1 MRRSI
6 IDRIILVGPAASGKD
21 HARKDLINLGLTQ
34 SVSYTTRPIRE
45 GEQDGVDY
53 HYIDDTEFNNM
64 VSRSE
69 FYEHQEFNGWSYG
82 TTKKEMNNSQL
93 FIMTPAGLAD
103 LAKIDR
109 DKSIV
114 IFFNIDQTIRENRL
128 IDRGDID
135 NISRRIA
142 ADTEDFKSYVD
153 WDIMIKDSEFNIVSD
168 VIERVELRTQFK
180 LSHKLTKTLFNEAI

>member
-34 SVSYTTRPIRE
+34 SISYTTRPIRE

-69 FYEHQEFNGWSYG
+69 FYENQEFNGWSYG

-103 LAKIDR
+103 LVKTDR

-128 IDRGDID
+128 ADRGDVD

-168 VIERVELRTQFK
+168 VIKRVELREQFK